1 MAWNYR
7 LSPKQ
12 NLHFVFYKKKV
23 QKTMDTHQ
31 RIFMPIIKLSLTQNK
46 KSVNPKVKQYE
57 QIQRGARLLWRN
69 YFRYADEEDQTT
81 TILEP
86 LTTVVMRLN
95 RDLQEDNEDI
105 RCIKAYATLF
115 GFPLHA
121 ITPIKN

>member
-1 MAWNYR
+1 
-7 LSPKQ
+7 
-12 NLHFVFYKKKV
+12 
-23 QKTMDTHQ
+23 MDTHQ
-31 RIFMPIIKLSLTQNK
+31 RIFMPFIKRTLKTNK
-46 KSVNPKVKQYE
+46 QEVKPDVKQYA

-86 LTTVVMRLN
+86 LSIVIMRLN

-105 RCIKAYATLF
+105 RCIKAYGALF
-115 GFPLHA
+115 GFPLQT